1 MPTVEEVWTW
11 DSGITGST
19 TSLDGASP
27 TLPYPSPTPML
38 PGLAENTTGQ
48 KRQPPKQTYKAKQT
62 QAEKGSGR
70 VRFNSEAAVLQLLWT
85 QFHLSG
91 FTEVF

>member
-1 MPTVEEVWTW
+1 MDLELWYHRLHYKLGWSVSNSPLPLPT
-11 DSGITGST
+11 SK
-19 TSLDGASP
+19 
-27 TLPYPSPTPML
+27 L

-70 VRFNSEAAVLQLLWT
+70 VRSNSEAVVLQSLQS

-91 FTEVF
+91 FTEAF